1 MFGYSL
7 GHDVTAVMPFKE
19 KNAKYKIVLSDP
31 EQTLLTKLAE
41 ATEPVMTGEDT
52 NPLNVMIKMMNT
64 SYNLNDNALSDPEI
78 QKLIKDPNT
87 RFDLVIV
94 QPLIN
99 SETGYYLAH
108 RFKAPIAIW
117 NTAQSH
123 LPFISTAMGQPYN
136 PSYVQLPMLGAIG
149 HMTFFERVMNTFASF
164 MFEHVARNTVMIRNT
179 NLLLDKHFPGEPRP
193 DLLQL
198 EKNVSV
204 AFSFGHPLILD
215 GLAPT
220 VPNYVQ
226 LGKFS

>member
-1 MFGYSL
+1 
-7 GHDVTAVMPFKE
+7 MPFKE

-31 EQTLLTKLAE
+31 EQTVLTKLSE
-41 ATEPVMTGEDT
+41 ASEPVMTGEDT
-52 NPLNVMIKMMNT
+52 NPLNLMIKMMNT
-64 SYNLNDNALSDPEI
+64 TYNLNDNALSDPEI
-78 QKLIKDPNT
+78 QKLIKDTNT

-108 RFKAPIAIW
+108 RFKAPFAIW
-117 NTAQSH
+117 STAQSH

-136 PSYVQLPMLGAIG
+136 PSYVQLPMLGVIG
-149 HMTFFERVMNTFASF
+149 QMTFFERVTNTFASF

-179 NLLLDKHFPGEPRP
+179 NFLLDKHFPGEPRP

-204 AFSFGHPLILD
+204 AFSFGHPLILN

-226 LGKFS
+226 LGKLS

>member
-41 ATEPVMTGEDT
+41 ATEPIMTGEET
-52 NPLNVMIKMMNT
+52 NPLNAGIKMMNA
-64 SYNLNDNALSDPEI
+64 SYNCNDNALSDPEI

-87 RFDLVIV
+87 IFDLVIV
-94 QPLIN
+94 QPLFS
-99 SETGYYLAH
+99 SEAGYYLAH
-108 RFKAPIAIW
+108 RFKAPFAIW

-123 LPFISTAMGQPYN
+123 MPFISTAMGQPYN
-136 PSYVQLPMLGAIG
+136 PSYVQFPLLGAIG
-149 HMTFFERVMNTFASF
+149 QMTFFERVINTFASF
-164 MFEHVARNTVMIRNT
+164 MFEHVARNTFMISNA
-179 NLLLDKHFPGEPRP
+179 NLVLDKHFPGEPRP

-198 EKNVSV
+198 EKNASV

-215 GLAPT
+215 GLAPI
-220 VPNYVQ
+220 VPNFVQ
-226 LGKFS
+226 LGKLP